1 MSWARLKRERNWG
14 EGIEKGY
21 ASQLNQLRVMSG
33 CSAAHSRDAVGSARG
48 PTPRETRTMPTPRTL
63 RRTATAA
70 GAKPRPYP
78 YPHPY
83 SHPHPHRGALTRAA
97 GVSRGGKRG
106 RAAETVSGRRR
117 RRGRWK
123 KTPWGSEGQRPGR
136 WDRDQPQA
144 QQQQQGAGCRHGA
157 GGGWKG
163 RRGGQRGGCSHTR
176 SGAMNNHVKSGFF

>member
-1 MSWARLKRERNWG
+1 MLHFLAESAPSGVGMLGSPQSRCCG
-14 EGIEKGY
+14 ECAGSHATGDP
-21 ASQLNQLRVMSG
+21 
-33 CSAAHSRDAVGSARG
+33 HDAD
-48 PTPRETRTMPTPRTL
+48 PRAL

-70 GAKPRPYP
+70 GAKSRPQP
-78 YPHPY
+78 
-83 SHPHPHRGALTRAA
+83 HPHPHRGALTRAA

-157 GGGWKG
+157 GSGWKG
-163 RRGGQRGGCSHTR
+163 RRGGQGGGCSHTR
-176 SGAMNNHVKSGFF
+176 SGAMNNHVNSDFLMNCPCPPLGAAP